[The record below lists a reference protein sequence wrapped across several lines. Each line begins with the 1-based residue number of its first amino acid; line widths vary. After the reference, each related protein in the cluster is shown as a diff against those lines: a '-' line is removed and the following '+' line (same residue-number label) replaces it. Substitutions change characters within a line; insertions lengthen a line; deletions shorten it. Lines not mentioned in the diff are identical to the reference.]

1 MTKRTDIIW
10 IERVDS
16 TNEEVK
22 RHISDIDNLSVLSAF
37 EQTAGRGQ
45 RGNTW
50 SSKAGENL
58 LFSIVVKFGQDG
70 IEPLQAYDQFVISEI
85 AALSVVDLLAI
96 NDIEARVKWPNDI
109 YVGTEKI
116 CGILIENSLSGSE
129 LSHSI
134 IGIGL
139 NVNQTEFDP
148 TLPNPT
154 SMQII
159 SGERYDTH
167 GILEQFTDIFKDYL
181 DRYCHIKGGYGRL
194 RKLYLAQMWRK
205 DEPSTFID
213 HTSEQPAEF
222 KGTIRGLS
230 DVGHMLIENEEGELR
245 EFAFKEISYIL

>member
-22 RHISDIDNLSVLSAF
+22 RRISDIDNLSVLSAS

-45 RGNTW
+45 SGNTW
-50 SSKAGENL
+50 LSNAGENL
-58 LFSIVVKFGQDG
+58 MFSIAVKFGKDG
-70 IEPLQAYDQFVISEI
+70 AEPLQAYDQFVISEI
-85 AALSVVDLLAI
+85 ASLSVVDLLAI
-96 NDIEARVKWPNDI
+96 NDIEAKVKWPNDI

-116 CGILIENSLSGSE
+116 CGILIENSLSGRD

-139 NVNQTEFDP
+139 NVNQVEFDP
-148 TLPNPT
+148 SLPNPT
-154 SMQII
+154 SMRKI
-159 SGERYDTH
+159 SGEKYDTH
-167 GILEQFTDIFKDYL
+167 SLLEQFTEIFKDYM
-181 DRYCHIKGGYGRL
+181 DRCCHIKGGYGRL

-205 DEPSTFID
+205 DELSSFID
-213 HTSEQPAEF
+213 HTSEKPAAF
-222 KGTIRGLS
+222 KGSIRGLS
-230 DVGHMLIENEEGELR
+230 DVGHMLIEDEEGELR

>member
-37 EQTAGRGQ
+37 EQTSGRGQ

-109 YVGTEKI
+109 YAGTEKI

-159 SGERYDTH
+159 SGEHYDIH